1 MKSYQQ
7 LVEEQAKDIDEIF
20 PWDLEE
26 LLQEAPDTFLLDIR
40 EPEEFNAA
48 HIPGSI
54 NVPRGLLEGAC
65 DWNYDDTVPE
75 LVKARQ
81 QKVVVIC
88 RSGNRSV
95 LAAYTMKLMGYE
107 DPVSLKTGIRGW
119 NDYEQP
125 IVDTDKNIVDIDTGD
140 ELFASVVRPEQLAP
154 KNG

>member
-7 LVEEQAKDIDEIF
+7 LVEEQAKEIDEIF

-26 LLQEAPDTFLLDIR
+26 MLQETPDMFLLDIR

-75 LVKARQ
+75 LVQSRDRKI
-81 QKVVVIC
+81 VVIC

-95 LAAYTMKLMGYE
+95 LAAYTMKLMGYQ

-125 IVDTDKNIVDIDTGD
+125 IVDSNNDAVDIDTGD
-140 ELFASVVRPEQLAP
+140 ELFASVVRPDQLEP
-154 KNG
+154 K

>member
-1 MKSYQQ
+1 MKTYQQ
-7 LVEEQAKDIDEIF
+7 LVEEQAKEIEEIF

-26 LLQEAPDTFLLDIR
+26 MLQDAPDTFLLDIR
-40 EPEEFNAA
+40 EPDEFNAA

-75 LVKARQ
+75 LVKARD

-95 LAAYTMKLMGYE
+95 LAAYTMKMMGFE
-107 DPVSLKTGIRGW
+107 NPVSLKTGIRGW

-125 IVDTDKNIVDIDTGD
+125 IINQQAQTVDIDTGD
-140 ELFASVVRPEQLAP
+140 ELFASVVRPDQLAP
-154 KNG
+154 K